1 MVATGCKTGSAFAIR
16 VGIAACCRFLAL
28 DRNSLEEIDDVFYFA
43 RSTMTKTSSKSVP
56 KNPAE
61 TDHDDDDLF
70 DTGEFASLADGLEK
84 ETIKRDARRKIEI
97 YWEKKRLKEQFEDF
111 DESEFGF

>member
-1 MVATGCKTGSAFAIR
+1 MNKTSPKSASKTG
-16 VGIAACCRFLAL
+16 
-28 DRNSLEEIDDVFYFA
+28 
-43 RSTMTKTSSKSVP
+43 TP
-56 KNPAE
+56 NPTTPE
-61 TDHDDDDLF
+61 QDDDDIF
-70 DTGEFASLADGLEK
+70 EDSEFATLADGIDN